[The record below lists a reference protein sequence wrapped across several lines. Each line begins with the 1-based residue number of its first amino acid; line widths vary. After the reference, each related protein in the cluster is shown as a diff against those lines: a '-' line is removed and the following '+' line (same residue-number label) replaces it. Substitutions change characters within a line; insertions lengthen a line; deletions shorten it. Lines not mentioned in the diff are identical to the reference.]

1 MTLPY
6 HKSYYEKNKIYLR
19 AYQRAYYHRKKG
31 NIFKPKNKLEKKIT
45 MTKTYGKVI
54 LYWI

>member
-6 HKSYYEKNKIYLR
+6 HKSYYEKNKLYLR